1 MLKYQKWLINN
12 SKTLKGK
19 WILIV
24 GGTGEIGRSL
34 IEHLLFLNAKII
46 VGARNLE
53 KAQLMKENLLNDYPQ
68 AEIYLEQVDV
78 SLLSSIDD
86 FQLRIDQNYPKID
99 YFINNAGIYSLPKT
113 FTKEG
118 YEIHFATNALGNYYL
133 AKKIIYNL
141 NSNAKIIF
149 TSSISY
155 KFYEINFKDFEGRKY
170 RSGLKRYA
178 VTKRIMT
185 YNAQAI
191 NNQLKDSNITVSLV
205 HPGICATEL
214 FTKNDKKIY
223 RFLYPIMR
231 LIFHKADK
239 ASLAIV
245 KGLFD
250 ETNFNEWIGPG
261 ILNVWGYPKIRK
273 LNRKLCDYRKIRWV
287 NDLTNDIIKNRTDK
301 E

>member
-1 MLKYQKWLINN
+1 
-12 SKTLKGK
+12 
-19 WILIV
+19 
-24 GGTGEIGRSL
+24 
-34 IEHLLFLNAKII
+34 
-46 VGARNLE
+46 
-53 KAQLMKENLLNDYPQ
+53 
-68 AEIYLEQVDV
+68 
-78 SLLSSIDD
+78 
-86 FQLRIDQNYPKID
+86 
-99 YFINNAGIYSLPKT
+99 
-113 FTKEG
+113 
-118 YEIHFATNALGNYYL
+118 
-133 AKKIIYNL
+133 
-141 NSNAKIIF
+141 
-149 TSSISY
+149 
-155 KFYEINFKDFEGRKY
+155 
-170 RSGLKRYA
+170 
-178 VTKRIMT
+178 MT

-191 NNQLKDSNITVSLV
+191 KNQLKDSNMTVSLV